1 MKLYEINEAIARLME
16 QLTVD
21 EETGELAEDTD
32 GILEQLHALEMDRRS
47 VLEYLAKLV
56 LNIRAEKAALKAEE
70 QRLKS
75 RRDALDHKEDR
86 IMRVLDRECA
96 GERTSLGIATFGYRK
111 TSHVEVSDAAKAIRW
126 LKRHKYTDC
135 FRVPEPEVAK
145 IEVKKLINAGT
156 KVPGCSLVEDYSCS
170 LK

>member
-32 GILEQLHALEMDRRS
+32 GILEQLHALELDRRS

-75 RRDALDHKEDR
+75 RRDALDYKEDQ

-96 GERTSLGIATFGYRK
+96 GERTSLGVATFGLGL
-111 TSHVEVSDAAKAIRW
+111 T
-126 LKRHKYTDC
+126 LLN
-135 FRVPEPEVAK
+135 FRSV
-145 IEVKKLINAGT
+145 
-156 KVPGCSLVEDYSCS
+156 
-170 LK
+170 